1 MTVDPTPLPD
11 GSFAFQATIPAL
23 PLGKHLLYFFQAP
36 PPPANAT
43 QAEIDAHYRAFAS
56 IAATP
61 KSRIAVALP
70 PPPLGLPVGAG
81 VLTSVAGLVLGAS
94 SCALSPGAACA
105 LPGADV
111 NIHDGPR
118 VWTTRASDTGDW
130 QIALADITAGWHQ
143 LTFGQVVDSPAGGGW
158 VESCPSPVL
167 PVGVGTTGAGAPA
180 LQLPGGLSVDAASA
194 AGALLDYAAGATT
207 AAGAPLPVDCQPRS
221 GAVFPLGVSHVVC
234 TAVDPATQAVAVG
247 TFPVTVV
254 DGPPIIQTERPRR
267 RHRRR
272 GRERAGRARQLP
284 GDGHRRG
291 QRPGAGRVHAVRAR
305 AVSAEPGHH
314 RDLPGDRRRAADHDA
329 DVRGPR
335 ARHDAARAA
344 AARGAAGCRDERRRV
359 RARPTPPP

>member
-1 MTVDPTPLPD
+1 M
-11 GSFAFQATIPAL
+11 
-23 PLGKHLLYFFQAP
+23 
-36 PPPANAT
+36 
-43 QAEIDAHYRAFAS
+43 
-56 IAATP
+56 
-61 KSRIAVALP
+61 
-70 PPPLGLPVGAG
+70 
-81 VLTSVAGLVLGAS
+81 LGAS
-94 SCALSPGAACA
+94 SCALSPGAGCA

-130 QIALADITAGWHQ
+130 QIALDDITPGWHQ

-167 PVGVGTTGAGAPA
+167 PVGIGTTGAGAPV

-207 AAGAPLPVDCQPRS
+207 AAGAPLPVDCQPHS

-254 DGPPIIQTERPRR
+254 DGPPVINTDVP
-267 RHRRR
+267 
-272 GRERAGRARQLP
+272 AGGIVAEAESALGAFVSYA

-291 QRPGAGRVHAVRAR
+291 QRPGAGRVHAVCAPGQPALFPLGEVTTVTCTATDSSHNQTQASFTVRVVVSWSNVLAR
-305 AVSAEPGHH
+305 SIRWG
-314 RDLPGDRRRAADHDA
+314 
-329 DVRGPR
+329 
-335 ARHDAARAA
+335 
-344 AARGAAGCRDERRRV
+344 
-359 RARPTPPP
+359 